1 MTHPRVVVESP
12 RSACMAGR
20 ATPTMVTSST
30 ITNWATQGRAMI
42 MFTSCPPGVTL
53 KRANEGNRYGPAPH
67 RRLDASR
74 RRPPGA
80 GAGQHHLWAARRARG
95 ARRPGHARGPGDLR
109 PPPRAGRRG
118 HPAQPPG
125 PALGPGPARGP
136 GRRPAGPAGRRRL
149 TRPGPSHGGGGGPG
163 RVARRP
169 AGPAGPGPGLELAG
183 RRPADAGAP
192 PRPRGRRAAHQRG
205 RAGGAAPLRRLLLA
219 VPGPLPGRGPA
230 LVLDGRLRHRGQE
243 APLRPAPPG
252 TPGATVTLTVTI
264 PGRSAWTIGES
275 SDRKTD

>member
-20 ATPTMVTSST
+20 AMATMVTSST

-42 MFTSCPPGVTL
+42 MCTSCPPGVTL
-53 KRANEGNRYGPAPH
+53 KRANEGNRCGPAPH
-67 RRLDASR
+67 RRLDALR

-80 GAGQHHLWAARRARG
+80 GAGQHRLRTTRRAG
-95 ARRPGHARGPGDLR
+95 GVRRPGHAPGPGDLR

-125 PALGPGPARGP
+125 PALGPGPA
-136 GRRPAGPAGRRRL
+136 
-149 TRPGPSHGGGGGPG
+149 
-163 RVARRP
+163 
-169 AGPAGPGPGLELAG
+169 LAG
-183 RRPADAGAP
+183 RRPPGPGAP
-192 PRPRGRRAAHQRG
+192 PRPGDRRAAHQRG
-205 RAGGAAPLRRLLLA
+205 RPGRAAPLRRLLLA
-219 VPGPLPGRGPA
+219 VPGPLPGGGPA

-264 PGRSAWTIGES
+264 PGRSA
-275 SDRKTD
+275 